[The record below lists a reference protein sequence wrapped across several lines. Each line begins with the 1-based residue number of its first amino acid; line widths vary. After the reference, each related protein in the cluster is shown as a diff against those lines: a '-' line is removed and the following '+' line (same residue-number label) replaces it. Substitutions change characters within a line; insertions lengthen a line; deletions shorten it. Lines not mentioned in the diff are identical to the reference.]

1 LRPEELQKIYRRQA
15 QWFAGERSRLL
26 RKVDI
31 TGKRSVLDLGAGTGE
46 VLRELNRRAGGIV
59 IGIDQDIAVL
69 RLAESG
75 LHIAAGS
82 GNCLPFSDCVFDLI
96 FTQMFFLWVPAL
108 DAMLVEINRV
118 MAPGGH
124 LIAAAEPDYRGIVEH
139 PQEGALSKELV
150 AKLSAEG
157 AEVKVGR
164 KLGGCLKRAGF
175 TVECGVHPARPLE
188 SAKAE
193 SPFAAPEIIEPS
205 GEVEFLFVPY
215 FYFLG
220 RK

>member
-31 TGKRSVLDLGAGTGE
+31 TAKRSVLDLGAGTGE

-59 IGIDQDIAVL
+59 IGLDQDIAAL

-96 FTQMFFLWVPAL
+96 LTQMFFLWVPAL

-124 LIAAAEPDYRGIVEH
+124 LIAAAEPDYGGIVEH
-139 PQEGALSKELV
+139 PQEGALSRGLV
-150 AKLSAEG
+150 AKLSTEG
-157 AEVKVGR
+157 ADVTVGR
-164 KLGGCLKRAGF
+164 KLGGCLERAGF

-205 GEVEFLFVPY
+205 DEVEFLFVPY

>member
-1 LRPEELQKIYRRQA
+1 MRPEELQKIYRRQA

-26 RKVDI
+26 RKVNI
-31 TGKRSVLDLGAGTGE
+31 AAKQSVLDLGAGSGE

-59 IGIDQDIAVL
+59 IGLDQDISVL
-69 RLAESG
+69 RLADPG
-75 LHIAAGS
+75 LRILAGS
-82 GNCLPFSDCVFDLI
+82 GNRLPFRDHVFDLI
-96 FTQMFFLWVPAL
+96 FTQMFFLWVSAL

-118 MAPGGH
+118 LAPEGH
-124 LIAAAEPDYRGIVEH
+124 LIAAAEPDYGGAIEH
-139 PQEGALSKELV
+139 PHEGALSKGLV

-157 AEVKVGR
+157 ADVAVGR
-164 KLGGCLKRAGF
+164 KLGSCLERAGF

-188 SAKAE
+188 SAKAD
-193 SPFAAPEIIEPS
+193 SPFAAPEIVEPS
-205 GEVEFLFVPY
+205 DEMEFLFVPY